1 MAIGASHLLLFHQ
14 TQPELKL
21 KGNSSSN
28 EACLFPGKCLLLNFL
43 GRCKRTAGKRWKPYQ
58 SICFLWNV
66 FPARPPPPKY
76 QNTKLLEPK
85 YRCRDDHCP
94 PCVPPCSVGDLPRS
108 MLLLLLQLYPA
119 KHRRFYQGIN
129 LHWLRLNF
137 NQSIKLEKEIWE
149 KPNCNLSR
157 SITCFW
163 TGFLGVWS
171 KVVKTTRGYLCT
183 QRWKYKT
190 GHFLRQSST
199 NIQRL

>member
-1 MAIGASHLLLFHQ
+1 MNLVYFQGCSIVSIAWDADNAEQ
-14 TQPELKL
+14 A
-21 KGNSSSN
+21 KGGSDINP
-28 EACLFPGKCLLLNFL
+28 F
-43 GRCKRTAGKRWKPYQ
+43 
-58 SICFLWNV
+58 V
-66 FPARPPPPKY
+66 FFEMFVPAKPPPPKY
-76 QNTKLLEPK
+76 QNTKLPEPK
-85 YRCRDDHCP
+85 YRWRDDHCP
-94 PCVPPCSVGDLPRS
+94 PCVPPSSVGDYPRS
-108 MLLLLLQLYPA
+108 MAHLLLQLYP